1 MQRVPDPERALIAG
15 VAELAD
21 APDLG
26 SGISRC
32 VGSSPIAR
40 TWTGGYCATCFRYD
54 SLNPRLIGYTDSFF
68 SYFCGTMTIE
78 EIYSRFVE
86 CKGVTT
92 DSRRCRAGL
101 MFFALK
107 GERFDGNRFV
117 GGALE
122 QGCQYAVLDDVS
134 LFDPSDK
141 RMILVDDVLKALQQ
155 LAALH
160 RRRLGTTVI
169 GITGTNGK
177 TTTKELTNAVM
188 SSTYKVLCT
197 QGNLNNS
204 IGVPLTVLG
213 LGAGHE
219 YAIVEM
225 GASHPGDIKEL
236 VEVSQPDYGLI
247 TNVGKAHLLGFGSF
261 EGVKRTKGELYD
273 WLREHNGTAF
283 VNRDNEYLR
292 QMCMGLP
299 VIEYGKPFQDGL
311 LVEGEVL
318 ECNPFV
324 KFRWRSG
331 KGDWHIAQTSLI
343 GAYNVDNALA
353 AITEAVSGYQPQN
366 NRSQLTKTERNSL
379 VVDAYNANPTS
390 MAAAIENFS
399 MMKADSKM
407 LILGDM
413 RELGDVSEAEH
424 KNIVELLKEKGFTDV
439 WLVGTEFA
447 KVATGCGFRLFAD
460 VEAVNTAL
468 TVEPVSGKTILIKG
482 SNSIGLTKTITN
494 L

>member
-1 MQRVPDPERALIAG
+1 MRV
-15 VAELAD
+15 
-21 APDLG
+21 
-26 SGISRC
+26 
-32 VGSSPIAR
+32 
-40 TWTGGYCATCFRYD
+40 
-54 SLNPRLIGYTDSFF
+54 
-68 SYFCGTMTIE
+68 E
-78 EIYSRFVE
+78 EIYSRFRE
-86 CKGVTT
+86 CSGVTT
-92 DSRRCRAGL
+92 DSRKCGPGL

-107 GERFDGNRFV
+107 GERFDGNEFV
-117 GGALE
+117 RGALE
-122 QGCQYAVLDDVS
+122 QGCPYAVMDNAS
-134 LFDPSDK
+134 LYDAADK
-141 RMILVDDVLKALQQ
+141 RMILVDNVLKTLQQ
-155 LAALH
+155 VASYH
-160 RRRLGTTVI
+160 RRLLGTPVI

-188 SSTYKVLCT
+188 STTYNVLCT

-213 LGAGHE
+213 LKLEHE

-236 VEVSQPDYGLI
+236 VEISQPDFGLI

-273 WLREHNGTAF
+273 WLREHGGTAF
-283 VNRDNEYLR
+283 VNRDNEHLL
-292 QMCMGLP
+292 QMCTGLP
-299 VIEYGKPFQDGL
+299 LIEYGKPGQNDL

-331 KGDWHIAQTSLI
+331 KGDWHIVQTSLI

-353 AITEAVSGYQPQN
+353 AITVGLKFGVSEEKASAAVAGYKPQN
-366 NRSQLTKTERNSL
+366 NRSQLTETGRNHL

-390 MAAAIENFS
+390 MAAALENFC
-399 MMKADSKM
+399 MIKADKKM

-413 RELGDVSEAEH
+413 RELGEVSQAEH
-424 KNIVELLKEKGFTDV
+424 KRIVEDLRKYGFTDV
-439 WLVGTEFA
+439 WLVGEEFA
-447 KVATGCGFRLFAD
+447 KAASGSGFSLFPD
-460 VEAVNTAL
+460 VDAVNKAL
-468 TVEPVSGKTILIKG
+468 ESEPVNGLTILIKG
-482 SNSIGLTKTITN
+482 SNSMGLTKTITN

>member
-1 MQRVPDPERALIAG
+1 
-15 VAELAD
+15 
-21 APDLG
+21 
-26 SGISRC
+26 
-32 VGSSPIAR
+32 
-40 TWTGGYCATCFRYD
+40 
-54 SLNPRLIGYTDSFF
+54 
-68 SYFCGTMTIE
+68 MTVE
-78 EIYSRFVE
+78 EIYSIFQK
-86 CKGVTT
+86 CTGVTT
-92 DSRRCRAGL
+92 DSRKCGPGL

-107 GERFDGNRFV
+107 GERFDGNEFV
-117 GGALE
+117 HGALE
-122 QGCQYAVLDDVS
+122 QGCPYAVMDNPDLYDVQ
-134 LFDPSDK
+134 DP
-141 RMILVDDVLKALQQ
+141 RMILVDNVLDSLQQ
-155 LAALH
+155 VAALH
-160 RRRLGTTVI
+160 RRTLGTPVI

-188 SSTYKVLCT
+188 STTYNVLCT

-213 LGAGHE
+213 LKPEHE
-219 YAIVEM
+219 FAIVEM

-236 VEVSQPDYGLI
+236 VLVSQPDYGLI

-273 WLREHNGTAF
+273 WLREHGGIAF
-283 VNRDNEYLR
+283 VNRDNEHLQ
-292 QMCMGLP
+292 QMCQGLP
-299 VIEYGKPFQDGL
+299 LIEYGKPGQDGL

-324 KFRWRSG
+324 KFRWRSAN
-331 KGDWHIAQTSLI
+331 GDWHTVQTNLI

-353 AITEAVSGYQPQN
+353 AITIGLKLGVTEQDASDAVAGYKPQN
-366 NRSQLTKTERNSL
+366 NRSQLTETGRNRL

-399 MMKADSKM
+399 MMKAQDKM

-413 RELGDVSEAEH
+413 RELGEVSADEH
-424 KNIVELLKEKGFTDV
+424 RRIVGMLREKGFDCV
-439 WLVGTEFA
+439 WLVGSEFKA
-447 KVATGCGFRLFAD
+447 VAGDSGFRLFAD
-460 VEAVNTAL
+460 VDEVNKAL
-468 TVEPVSGKTILIKG
+468 ESEKITGKTILIKG

>member
-1 MQRVPDPERALIAG
+1 
-15 VAELAD
+15 
-21 APDLG
+21 
-26 SGISRC
+26 
-32 VGSSPIAR
+32 
-40 TWTGGYCATCFRYD
+40 
-54 SLNPRLIGYTDSFF
+54 
-68 SYFCGTMTIE
+68 MTVE
-78 EIYSRFVE
+78 EIYSKFQK
-86 CKGVTT
+86 CTGVTT
-92 DSRRCRAGL
+92 DSRKCGPGL

-107 GERFDGNRFV
+107 GERFDGNEFV
-117 GGALE
+117 RGALE
-122 QGCQYAVLDDVS
+122 QGCPYAVMDNPDLYDVQ
-134 LFDPSDK
+134 DP
-141 RMILVDDVLKALQQ
+141 RMILVDNVLDSLQQ
-155 LAALH
+155 VAALH
-160 RRRLGTTVI
+160 RRTLGTPVI

-188 SSTYKVLCT
+188 STTYNVLCT

-213 LGAGHE
+213 LKPEHE
-219 YAIVEM
+219 YAIIEM

-236 VEVSQPDYGLI
+236 VLVSQPDYGLI

-273 WLREHNGTAF
+273 WLREHGGIAF
-283 VNRDNEYLR
+283 VNRDNEHLQ
-292 QMCMGLP
+292 QMCQGLP
-299 VIEYGKPFQDGL
+299 LVEYGKPGQDGL

-324 KFRWRSG
+324 KFRWRSA
-331 KGDWHIAQTSLI
+331 KGDWHTVQTNLI

-353 AITEAVSGYQPQN
+353 AITIGLKFGVKEQDASDAVAGYKPQN
-366 NRSQLTKTERNSL
+366 NRSQLTETGRNRL

-399 MMKADSKM
+399 MMKAQDKM

-413 RELGDVSEAEH
+413 RELGEVSADEH
-424 KNIVELLKEKGFTDV
+424 RRIVGMLREKGFDCV
-439 WLVGTEFA
+439 WLVGSEFKA
-447 KVATGCGFRLFAD
+447 VAGDSGFRLFAD
-460 VEAVNTAL
+460 VDEVNKAL
-468 TVEPVSGKTILIKG
+468 EGEKVSGKTILIKG

>member
-1 MQRVPDPERALIAG
+1 
-15 VAELAD
+15 
-21 APDLG
+21 
-26 SGISRC
+26 
-32 VGSSPIAR
+32 
-40 TWTGGYCATCFRYD
+40 
-54 SLNPRLIGYTDSFF
+54 
-68 SYFCGTMTIE
+68 MTVK
-78 EIYSRFVE
+78 EIYSIFQK
-86 CKGVTT
+86 CTGVTT
-92 DSRRCRAGL
+92 DSRKCGPGL

-107 GERFDGNRFV
+107 GERFDGNEFV
-117 GGALE
+117 RGALE
-122 QGCQYAVLDDVS
+122 QGCPYAVMDNAGLYDAQDS
-134 LFDPSDK
+134 
-141 RMILVDDVLKALQQ
+141 RMILVDNVLSTLQQ
-155 LAALH
+155 VAALH
-160 RRRLGTTVI
+160 RRTLGTPVI

-188 SSTYKVLCT
+188 STTYNVLCT

-213 LGAGHE
+213 LKPEHE

-236 VEVSQPDYGLI
+236 VEVSQPDFGLI

-273 WLREHNGTAF
+273 WLREHDGTAF
-283 VNRDNEYLR
+283 VNRDNEHLQ
-292 QMCMGLP
+292 QMCKGLP
-299 VIEYGKPFQDGL
+299 LIEYGKPGHDGL

-331 KGDWHIAQTSLI
+331 KGEWHTVQTSLI

-353 AITEAVSGYQPQN
+353 AITIGLKFGVKEQDASEAVADYKPQN
-366 NRSQLTKTERNSL
+366 NRSQLTETGRNSL

-390 MAAAIENFS
+390 MAAALENFS
-399 MMKADSKM
+399 MIKAQDKM

-413 RELGDVSEAEH
+413 RELGEASDAEH
-424 KNIVELLKEKGFTDV
+424 RKIVEEIAKYGFTQV
-439 WLVGTEFA
+439 WLVGSEFA
-447 KVATGCGFRLFAD
+447 KAADGSGFRLFAD
-460 VEAVNTAL
+460 VDEVNKAL
-468 TVEPVSGKTILIKG
+468 ESEKIAGKTILIKG

>member
-1 MQRVPDPERALIAG
+1 
-15 VAELAD
+15 
-21 APDLG
+21 
-26 SGISRC
+26 
-32 VGSSPIAR
+32 
-40 TWTGGYCATCFRYD
+40 
-54 SLNPRLIGYTDSFF
+54 
-68 SYFCGTMTIE
+68 MTVE
-78 EIYSRFVE
+78 EIYSKFQK
-86 CKGVTT
+86 CTGVTT
-92 DSRRCRAGL
+92 DSRKCGPGL

-107 GERFDGNRFV
+107 GERFDGNEFV
-117 GGALE
+117 RGALE
-122 QGCQYAVLDDVS
+122 QGCPYAVMDNPDLYDVQ
-134 LFDPSDK
+134 DP
-141 RMILVDDVLKALQQ
+141 RMILVDNVLDSLQQ
-155 LAALH
+155 VAALH
-160 RRRLGTTVI
+160 RRTLGTPVI

-188 SSTYKVLCT
+188 STTYNVLCT

-213 LGAGHE
+213 LKPEHE
-219 YAIVEM
+219 YAIIEM

-236 VEVSQPDYGLI
+236 VLVSQPDYGLI

-273 WLREHNGTAF
+273 WLREHGGIAF
-283 VNRDNEYLR
+283 VNRDNEYLQ
-292 QMCMGLP
+292 QMCQGLP
-299 VIEYGKPFQDGL
+299 LVEYGKPGQDGL

-324 KFRWRSG
+324 KFRWRSA
-331 KGDWHIAQTSLI
+331 KGDWHTVQTNLI

-353 AITEAVSGYQPQN
+353 AITIGLKFGVKEQDASDAVAGYKPQN
-366 NRSQLTKTERNSL
+366 NRSQLTETGRNRL

-399 MMKADSKM
+399 MMKAQDKM

-413 RELGDVSEAEH
+413 RELGEVSADEH
-424 KNIVELLKEKGFTDV
+424 RRIVGMLREKGFDCV
-439 WLVGTEFA
+439 WLVGSEFKA
-447 KVATGCGFRLFAD
+447 VAGDSGFRLFAD
-460 VEAVNTAL
+460 VDEVNKAL
-468 TVEPVSGKTILIKG
+468 EGEKVTGKTILIKG

>member
-1 MQRVPDPERALIAG
+1 
-15 VAELAD
+15 
-21 APDLG
+21 
-26 SGISRC
+26 
-32 VGSSPIAR
+32 
-40 TWTGGYCATCFRYD
+40 
-54 SLNPRLIGYTDSFF
+54 
-68 SYFCGTMTIE
+68 MTVK
-78 EIYSRFVE
+78 EIYSILRK
-86 CKGVTT
+86 CTGVTT
-92 DSRRCRAGL
+92 DSRKCGPGL

-107 GERFDGNRFV
+107 GERFDGNEFV
-117 GGALE
+117 RGALE
-122 QGCQYAVLDDVS
+122 QGCPYAVMDNPDLYDVQ
-134 LFDPSDK
+134 DP
-141 RMILVDDVLKALQQ
+141 RMILVDNVLDSLQQ
-155 LAALH
+155 VAALH
-160 RRRLGTTVI
+160 RRTLGTPVI

-188 SSTYKVLCT
+188 STTYNVLCT

-213 LGAGHE
+213 LKPEHD

-236 VEVSQPDYGLI
+236 VLVSQPDYGLI

-273 WLREHNGTAF
+273 WLREHNGIAF
-283 VNRDNEYLR
+283 VNRDNEHLQ
-292 QMCMGLP
+292 QMCKGLP
-299 VIEYGKPFQDGL
+299 LIEYGKPGQDGL

-331 KGDWHIAQTSLI
+331 KGEWHTVQTNLI

-353 AITEAVSGYQPQN
+353 AITIGLKMGVKEQDASDAVAGYKPQN
-366 NRSQLTKTERNSL
+366 NRSQLTETGRNRL

-399 MMKADSKM
+399 MMKAQDKM

-413 RELGDVSEAEH
+413 RELGEVSADEH
-424 KNIVELLKEKGFTDV
+424 RRIVGMLREKGFDCV
-439 WLVGTEFA
+439 WLVGSEFKA
-447 KVATGCGFRLFAD
+447 VAGDSGFRLFAD
-460 VEAVNTAL
+460 VDEVNKAL
-468 TVEPVSGKTILIKG
+468 EGEKITGKTILIKG

>member
-1 MQRVPDPERALIAG
+1 
-15 VAELAD
+15 
-21 APDLG
+21 
-26 SGISRC
+26 
-32 VGSSPIAR
+32 
-40 TWTGGYCATCFRYD
+40 
-54 SLNPRLIGYTDSFF
+54 
-68 SYFCGTMTIE
+68 MTVK
-78 EIYSRFVE
+78 EIYSIFQK
-86 CKGVTT
+86 CTGVTT
-92 DSRRCRAGL
+92 DSRKCGPGL

-107 GERFDGNRFV
+107 GERFDGNEFV
-117 GGALE
+117 RGALE
-122 QGCQYAVLDDVS
+122 QGCPYAVMDNAGLYDAQDS
-134 LFDPSDK
+134 
-141 RMILVDDVLKALQQ
+141 RMILVDNVLSTLQQ
-155 LAALH
+155 VAALH
-160 RRRLGTTVI
+160 RRTLGTPVI

-188 SSTYKVLCT
+188 STTYNVLCT

-213 LGAGHE
+213 LKPEHE

-236 VEVSQPDYGLI
+236 VEVSQPVFGLI

-273 WLREHNGTAF
+273 WLREHDGTAF
-283 VNRDNEYLR
+283 VNRDNEHLQ
-292 QMCMGLP
+292 QMCKGLP
-299 VIEYGKPFQDGL
+299 LIEYGKPGHDGL

-324 KFRWRSG
+324 KFRWRSA
-331 KGDWHIAQTSLI
+331 KGDWHTVQTSLI

-353 AITEAVSGYQPQN
+353 AITIGLKFGVKEQDASEAVANYKPQN
-366 NRSQLTKTERNSL
+366 NRSQLTETGRNSL

-390 MAAAIENFS
+390 MAAALENFS
-399 MMKADSKM
+399 MIKAQDKM

-413 RELGDVSEAEH
+413 RELGEASDAEH
-424 KNIVELLKEKGFTDV
+424 RKIVEEIVKYGFTQV
-439 WLVGTEFA
+439 WLVGSEFA
-447 KVATGCGFRLFAD
+447 KAADGSGFRLFAD
-460 VEAVNTAL
+460 VDEVNKAL
-468 TVEPVSGKTILIKG
+468 ESEKIAGKTILIKG

>member
-1 MQRVPDPERALIAG
+1 
-15 VAELAD
+15 
-21 APDLG
+21 
-26 SGISRC
+26 
-32 VGSSPIAR
+32 
-40 TWTGGYCATCFRYD
+40 
-54 SLNPRLIGYTDSFF
+54 
-68 SYFCGTMTIE
+68 MTVN
-78 EIYSRFVE
+78 EIYSIFQK
-86 CKGVTT
+86 CTGVTT
-92 DSRRCRAGL
+92 DSRKCGPGL

-107 GERFDGNRFV
+107 GERFDGNEFV
-117 GGALE
+117 RGALE
-122 QGCQYAVLDDVS
+122 QGCPYAVMDNADLYDAQ
-134 LFDPSDK
+134 DP
-141 RMILVDDVLKALQQ
+141 RMILTDNVLATLQQ
-155 LAALH
+155 VAALH
-160 RRRLGTTVI
+160 RRTLGTPVI

-204 IGVPLTVLG
+204 IGVPLTVFG
-213 LGAGHE
+213 LKPEHE
-219 YAIVEM
+219 YAIIEM

-273 WLREHNGTAF
+273 WLREHGGTAF
-283 VNRDNEYLR
+283 VNRDNEHLQ
-292 QMCMGLP
+292 QMCAGLP
-299 VIEYGKPFQDGL
+299 VIEYGKPGHDGL

-331 KGDWHIAQTSLI
+331 KGGWHTVQTNLI

-353 AITEAVSGYQPQN
+353 AITIGLKFGVKEQDASAAVAEYMPQN
-366 NRSQLTKTERNSL
+366 NRSQLTETGRNHL

-390 MAAAIENFS
+390 MAAALENFS
-399 MMKADSKM
+399 MIKAQDKM

-413 RELGDVSEAEH
+413 RELGEVSMDEH
-424 KNIVELLKEKGFTDV
+424 RRIVEEIHRYGFTQV
-439 WLVGTEFA
+439 WLVGSEFA
-447 KVATGCGFRLFAD
+447 GVAQDSGFRLFPD
-460 VEAVNTAL
+460 VEAVNSAL
-468 TVEPVSGKTILIKG
+468 QSEPVNGKTILIKG

>member
-1 MQRVPDPERALIAG
+1 
-15 VAELAD
+15 
-21 APDLG
+21 
-26 SGISRC
+26 
-32 VGSSPIAR
+32 
-40 TWTGGYCATCFRYD
+40 
-54 SLNPRLIGYTDSFF
+54 
-68 SYFCGTMTIE
+68 MTVE
-78 EIYSRFVE
+78 EIYSIFQK
-86 CKGVTT
+86 CTGVTT
-92 DSRRCRAGL
+92 DSRKCGPGL

-107 GERFDGNRFV
+107 GERFDGNEFV
-117 GGALE
+117 RGALE
-122 QGCQYAVLDDVS
+122 QGCPYAVMDNPDLYDVQ
-134 LFDPSDK
+134 DP
-141 RMILVDDVLKALQQ
+141 RMILVDNVLDSLQQ
-155 LAALH
+155 VAALH
-160 RRRLGTTVI
+160 RRTLGTPVI

-188 SSTYKVLCT
+188 STTYNVLCT

-213 LGAGHE
+213 LKPEHD

-236 VEVSQPDYGLI
+236 VLVSQPDYGLI

-273 WLREHNGTAF
+273 WLREHGGIAF
-283 VNRDNEYLR
+283 VNRDNEHLQ
-292 QMCMGLP
+292 QMCQGLP
-299 VIEYGKPFQDGL
+299 LIEYGKPGQDGL

-324 KFRWRSG
+324 KFRWRSA
-331 KGDWHIAQTSLI
+331 KGDWHTVQTNLI

-353 AITEAVSGYQPQN
+353 AITIGLKFGVTEQDASDAVAGYKPQN
-366 NRSQLTKTERNSL
+366 NRSQLTETGRNRL

-399 MMKADSKM
+399 MMKAQDKM

-413 RELGDVSEAEH
+413 RELGEVSADEH
-424 KNIVELLKEKGFTDV
+424 RRIVGMLREKGFDCV
-439 WLVGTEFA
+439 WLVGSEFKA
-447 KVATGCGFRLFAD
+447 VAGDSGFRLFAD
-460 VEAVNTAL
+460 VDEVNKAL
-468 TVEPVSGKTILIKG
+468 EGEKVTGKTILIKG

>member
-1 MQRVPDPERALIAG
+1 
-15 VAELAD
+15 
-21 APDLG
+21 
-26 SGISRC
+26 
-32 VGSSPIAR
+32 
-40 TWTGGYCATCFRYD
+40 
-54 SLNPRLIGYTDSFF
+54 
-68 SYFCGTMTIE
+68 MTVK
-78 EIYSRFVE
+78 EIYSIFQK
-86 CKGVTT
+86 CTGVTT
-92 DSRRCRAGL
+92 DSRKCGPGL

-107 GERFDGNRFV
+107 GERFDGNEFV
-117 GGALE
+117 RGALE
-122 QGCQYAVLDDVS
+122 QGCPYAVMDNAGLYDAQDS
-134 LFDPSDK
+134 
-141 RMILVDDVLKALQQ
+141 RMILVDNVLSTLQQ
-155 LAALH
+155 VAALH
-160 RRRLGTTVI
+160 RRTLGTPVI

-188 SSTYKVLCT
+188 NTTYNVLCT

-213 LGAGHE
+213 LKPEHE

-236 VEVSQPDYGLI
+236 VEVSQPDFGLI

-273 WLREHNGTAF
+273 WLREHDGTAF
-283 VNRDNEYLR
+283 VNRDNEHLQ
-292 QMCMGLP
+292 QMCKGLP
-299 VIEYGKPFQDGL
+299 LIEYGKPGHDGL

-331 KGDWHIAQTSLI
+331 KGEWHTVQTSLI

-353 AITEAVSGYQPQN
+353 AITIGLKFGVKEQDASEAVADYKPQN
-366 NRSQLTKTERNSL
+366 NRSQLTETGRNSL

-390 MAAAIENFS
+390 MAAALENFS
-399 MMKADSKM
+399 MIKAQDKM

-413 RELGDVSEAEH
+413 RELGEASDAEH
-424 KNIVELLKEKGFTDV
+424 RKIVEEIVKFGFTQV
-439 WLVGTEFA
+439 WLVGSEFA
-447 KVATGCGFRLFAD
+447 KAADGSGFRLFAD
-460 VEAVNTAL
+460 VDEVNKAL
-468 TVEPVSGKTILIKG
+468 ESEKIAGKTILIKG

>member
-1 MQRVPDPERALIAG
+1 
-15 VAELAD
+15 
-21 APDLG
+21 
-26 SGISRC
+26 
-32 VGSSPIAR
+32 
-40 TWTGGYCATCFRYD
+40 
-54 SLNPRLIGYTDSFF
+54 
-68 SYFCGTMTIE
+68 MTVK
-78 EIYSRFVE
+78 EIYSIFQK
-86 CKGVTT
+86 CTGVTT
-92 DSRRCRAGL
+92 DSRKCGPGL

-107 GERFDGNRFV
+107 GERFDGNEFV
-117 GGALE
+117 RGALE
-122 QGCQYAVLDDVS
+122 QGCPYAVMDNAGLYDAQDS
-134 LFDPSDK
+134 
-141 RMILVDDVLKALQQ
+141 RMILVDNVLSTLQQ
-155 LAALH
+155 VAALH
-160 RRRLGTTVI
+160 RRTLGTPLI

-188 SSTYKVLCT
+188 STTYNVLCT

-213 LGAGHE
+213 LKPEHE

-236 VEVSQPDYGLI
+236 VEVSQPDFGLI

-273 WLREHNGTAF
+273 WLREHDGTAF
-283 VNRDNEYLR
+283 VNRDNEHLQ
-292 QMCMGLP
+292 QMCKGLP
-299 VIEYGKPFQDGL
+299 LIEYGKPGHDGL

-331 KGDWHIAQTSLI
+331 KGEWHTVQTSLI

-353 AITEAVSGYQPQN
+353 AITIGLKFGVKEQDASEAVANYKPQN
-366 NRSQLTKTERNSL
+366 NRSQLTETSRNRL

-390 MAAAIENFS
+390 MAAALENFS
-399 MMKADSKM
+399 MIKAQDKM

-413 RELGDVSEAEH
+413 RELGEASDAEH
-424 KNIVELLKEKGFTDV
+424 RKIVEEIAKYGFTQV
-439 WLVGTEFA
+439 WLVGSEFA
-447 KVATGCGFRLFAD
+447 KAADGSGFRLFAD
-460 VEAVNTAL
+460 VDEVNRAL
-468 TVEPVSGKTILIKG
+468 ETEKVSGKTILIKG

>member
-1 MQRVPDPERALIAG
+1 M
-15 VAELAD
+15 
-21 APDLG
+21 
-26 SGISRC
+26 
-32 VGSSPIAR
+32 
-40 TWTGGYCATCFRYD
+40 T
-54 SLNPRLIGYTDSFF
+54 TD
-68 SYFCGTMTIE
+68 
-78 EIYSRFVE
+78 EIYSRFLE
-86 CKGVTT
+86 CSGVTT
-92 DSRRCRAGL
+92 DSRKCGPGL
-101 MFFALK
+101 MFFGLK
-107 GERFDGNRFV
+107 GDRFDGNEFV
-117 GGALE
+117 RGALE
-122 QGCQYAVLDDVS
+122 QGCLYAVMDNAS
-134 LFDPSDK
+134 LYDSNDG
-141 RMILVDDVLKALQQ
+141 RMILVDNVLEALQK
-155 LAALH
+155 LAACH
-160 RRRLGTTVI
+160 RRRLGTPVI

-188 SSTYKVLCT
+188 STTYNILCT

-213 LGAGHE
+213 LKPEHE

-236 VEVSQPDYGLI
+236 VEVSQPDCGLI

-273 WLREHNGTAF
+273 WLREHKGIAF
-283 VNRDNEYLR
+283 VNRDNEHLQ
-292 QMCMGLP
+292 QMCAGLGK
-299 VIEYGKPFQDGL
+299 IEYGKPGQDGL

-331 KGDWHIAQTSLI
+331 KGDWHVVQTNLI

-353 AITEAVSGYQPQN
+353 AITIGLKFGVSEDKASDAIAGYVPQN
-366 NRSQLTKTERNSL
+366 NRSQLTRTERNSL

-399 MMKADSKM
+399 MMKADDKM

-413 RELGDVSEAEH
+413 RELGEVSQAEH
-424 KNIVELLKEKGFTDV
+424 KRIVEELRNYGFTEV
-439 WLVGTEFA
+439 WLVGEEFA
-447 KVATGCGFRLFAD
+447 KAAAGSGFRLFPD
-460 VEAVNTAL
+460 VEAVKEAL
-468 TVEPVSGKTILIKG
+468 KSKPVNGKTILIKG
-482 SNSIGLTKTITN
+482 SNSIRLNTLGSDPSVL

>member
-1 MQRVPDPERALIAG
+1 
-15 VAELAD
+15 
-21 APDLG
+21 
-26 SGISRC
+26 
-32 VGSSPIAR
+32 
-40 TWTGGYCATCFRYD
+40 
-54 SLNPRLIGYTDSFF
+54 
-68 SYFCGTMTIE
+68 
-78 EIYSRFVE
+78 
-86 CKGVTT
+86 
-92 DSRRCRAGL
+92 

-107 GERFDGNRFV
+107 GERFDGNEFV
-117 GGALE
+117 RGALE
-122 QGCQYAVLDDVS
+122 QGCPYAVMDNAGLYDAQDS
-134 LFDPSDK
+134 
-141 RMILVDDVLKALQQ
+141 RMIIVDNVLTTLQQ
-155 LAALH
+155 VAALH
-160 RRRLGTTVI
+160 RRTLGTPVI

-188 SSTYKVLCT
+188 STTYNVLCT

-213 LGAGHE
+213 LKPEHE

-236 VEVSQPDYGLI
+236 VEVSQPDFGLI

-273 WLREHNGTAF
+273 WLREHDGTAF
-283 VNRDNEYLR
+283 VNRDNEHLQ
-292 QMCMGLP
+292 QMCKGLP
-299 VIEYGKPFQDGL
+299 LIEYGKPGHDGL

-331 KGDWHIAQTSLI
+331 KGEWHTVQTSLI

-353 AITEAVSGYQPQN
+353 AITIGLKFGVKEQDASEAVANYKPQN
-366 NRSQLTKTERNSL
+366 NRSQLTETGRNSL

-390 MAAAIENFS
+390 MAAALENFS
-399 MMKADSKM
+399 MIKAQDKM

-413 RELGDVSEAEH
+413 RELGEASDAEH
-424 KNIVELLKEKGFTDV
+424 RKIVEEIVKYGFTQV
-439 WLVGTEFA
+439 WLVGSEFA
-447 KVATGCGFRLFAD
+447 KAADGSGFRLFAD
-460 VEAVNTAL
+460 VDEVNKAL
-468 TVEPVSGKTILIKG
+468 ESEKIAGKTILIKG

>member
-1 MQRVPDPERALIAG
+1 
-15 VAELAD
+15 
-21 APDLG
+21 
-26 SGISRC
+26 
-32 VGSSPIAR
+32 
-40 TWTGGYCATCFRYD
+40 
-54 SLNPRLIGYTDSFF
+54 
-68 SYFCGTMTIE
+68 MTVK
-78 EIYSRFVE
+78 EIYSIFQK
-86 CKGVTT
+86 CTGVTT
-92 DSRRCRAGL
+92 DSRKCGPGL

-107 GERFDGNRFV
+107 GERFDGNEFV
-117 GGALE
+117 RGALE
-122 QGCQYAVLDDVS
+122 QGCPYAVMDNAGLYDAQDS
-134 LFDPSDK
+134 
-141 RMILVDDVLKALQQ
+141 RMILVDNVLSTLQQ
-155 LAALH
+155 VAALH
-160 RRRLGTTVI
+160 RRTLGTPVI

-188 SSTYKVLCT
+188 STTYNVLCT

-213 LGAGHE
+213 LKPEHE

-236 VEVSQPDYGLI
+236 VEVSQPDFGLI

-273 WLREHNGTAF
+273 WLREHDGTAF
-283 VNRDNEYLR
+283 VNRDNEHLQ
-292 QMCMGLP
+292 QMCKGLP
-299 VIEYGKPFQDGL
+299 LIEYGKPGHDGL

-331 KGDWHIAQTSLI
+331 KGEWHTVQTSLI

-353 AITEAVSGYQPQN
+353 AITIGLKFGVKEQDASEAVADYKPQN
-366 NRSQLTKTERNSL
+366 NRSQLTETSRNHL

-390 MAAAIENFS
+390 MAAALENFS
-399 MMKADSKM
+399 MIKAQDKM

-413 RELGDVSEAEH
+413 RELGEASDAEH
-424 KNIVELLKEKGFTDV
+424 RKIVEEIAKYGFTQV
-439 WLVGTEFA
+439 WLVGSEFA
-447 KVATGCGFRLFAD
+447 KAADGSGFRLFAD
-460 VEAVNTAL
+460 VDEVNKAL
-468 TVEPVSGKTILIKG
+468 ESEKIAGKTILIKG

>member
-1 MQRVPDPERALIAG
+1 
-15 VAELAD
+15 
-21 APDLG
+21 
-26 SGISRC
+26 
-32 VGSSPIAR
+32 
-40 TWTGGYCATCFRYD
+40 
-54 SLNPRLIGYTDSFF
+54 
-68 SYFCGTMTIE
+68 MTVK
-78 EIYSRFVE
+78 EIYSIFQK
-86 CKGVTT
+86 CTGVTT
-92 DSRRCRAGL
+92 DSRKCGPGL

-107 GERFDGNRFV
+107 GERFDGNEFV
-117 GGALE
+117 RGALE
-122 QGCQYAVLDDVS
+122 QGCPYAVMDNAGLYDAQDS
-134 LFDPSDK
+134 
-141 RMILVDDVLKALQQ
+141 RMILVDNVLSTLQQ
-155 LAALH
+155 VAALH
-160 RRRLGTTVI
+160 RRTLGTPVI

-188 SSTYKVLCT
+188 STTYNVLCT

-213 LGAGHE
+213 LKPEHE

-236 VEVSQPDYGLI
+236 VEVSQPDFGLI

-273 WLREHNGTAF
+273 WLREHDGTAF
-283 VNRDNEYLR
+283 VNRDNEHLQ
-292 QMCMGLP
+292 QMCKGLP
-299 VIEYGKPFQDGL
+299 LIEYGKPGHDGL

-331 KGDWHIAQTSLI
+331 KGEWHTVQTSLI

-353 AITEAVSGYQPQN
+353 AITIGLKFGVKEQDASEAVANYKPQN
-366 NRSQLTKTERNSL
+366 NRSQLTETGRNSL

-390 MAAAIENFS
+390 MAAALENFS
-399 MMKADSKM
+399 MIKAQDKM

-413 RELGDVSEAEH
+413 RELGEASDAEH
-424 KNIVELLKEKGFTDV
+424 RKIVEEIAKYGFTQV
-439 WLVGTEFA
+439 WLVGSEFA
-447 KVATGCGFRLFAD
+447 KAADGSGFRLFAD
-460 VEAVNTAL
+460 VDEVNRAL
-468 TVEPVSGKTILIKG
+468 ETEKVSGKTILIKG

>member
-1 MQRVPDPERALIAG
+1 
-15 VAELAD
+15 
-21 APDLG
+21 
-26 SGISRC
+26 
-32 VGSSPIAR
+32 
-40 TWTGGYCATCFRYD
+40 
-54 SLNPRLIGYTDSFF
+54 
-68 SYFCGTMTIE
+68 MTVE
-78 EIYSRFVE
+78 EIYSILQK
-86 CKGVTT
+86 CTGVTT
-92 DSRRCRAGL
+92 DSRKCGPGL

-107 GERFDGNRFV
+107 GERFDGNEFV
-117 GGALE
+117 RGALE
-122 QGCQYAVLDDVS
+122 QGCPYAVMDNEDLYDTQDS
-134 LFDPSDK
+134 
-141 RMILVDDVLKALQQ
+141 RMILVDNVLTALQKV
-155 LAALH
+155 AALH
-160 RRRLGTTVI
+160 RRTLGTPVI

-188 SSTYKVLCT
+188 SSTFNVLCT

-213 LGAGHE
+213 LKPEHE
-219 YAIVEM
+219 FAIVEM

-273 WLREHNGTAF
+273 WLREHKGTAF
-283 VNRDNEYLR
+283 VNRDNEHLQ
-292 QMCMGLP
+292 QMCKGLP
-299 VIEYGKPFQDGL
+299 VIEYGKPGQDGL

-324 KFRWRSG
+324 KFRWRS
-331 KGDWHIAQTSLI
+331 KGGEWHTVQTNLI

-353 AITEAVSGYQPQN
+353 AITVGLHFGVSEDKASAAVAGYKPQN
-366 NRSQLTKTERNSL
+366 NRSQLTETSRNRL

-399 MMKADSKM
+399 MMKAQDKM

-413 RELGDVSEAEH
+413 RELGEVSADEH
-424 KNIVELLKEKGFTDV
+424 RRIVGMLKDKGFDCV
-439 WLVGTEFA
+439 WLVGSEFKA
-447 KVATGCGFRLFAD
+447 VAGDSGFRLFAD
-460 VEAVNTAL
+460 VDEVNKAL
-468 TVEPVSGKTILIKG
+468 ESEKITGKTILIKG

>member
-1 MQRVPDPERALIAG
+1 
-15 VAELAD
+15 
-21 APDLG
+21 
-26 SGISRC
+26 
-32 VGSSPIAR
+32 
-40 TWTGGYCATCFRYD
+40 
-54 SLNPRLIGYTDSFF
+54 
-68 SYFCGTMTIE
+68 MTVE
-78 EIYSRFVE
+78 QIYSRFKE
-86 CKGVTT
+86 CTGVTT
-92 DSRRCRAGL
+92 DSRKCAPGL

-107 GERFDGNRFV
+107 GERFDGNEFV
-117 GGALE
+117 RGALE
-122 QGCQYAVLDDVS
+122 QGCPYAVMDNAALYDAADE
-134 LFDPSDK
+134 
-141 RMILVDDVLKALQQ
+141 RMILVDNVLDTMQRV
-155 LAALH
+155 AAYH
-160 RRRLGTTVI
+160 RRELGTTVI

-188 SSTYKVLCT
+188 STTYNVLCT

-204 IGVPLTVLG
+204 IGVPLTVFG
-213 LGAGHE
+213 LKPEHQ

-273 WLREHNGTAF
+273 WLREHGGTAF
-283 VNRDNEYLR
+283 VNRDNEHLQ
-292 QMCMGLP
+292 QMCVGLP
-299 VIEYGKPFQDGL
+299 LVEYGKPGREGL

-324 KFRWRSG
+324 KFRWRS
-331 KGDWHIAQTSLI
+331 KGGNWHTVQTSLI

-353 AITEAVSGYQPQN
+353 AITVGLRFGVTELDASAAVAGYKPQN
-366 NRSQLTKTERNSL
+366 NRSQLTETGRNHL

-399 MMKADSKM
+399 MIKAQDKM

-413 RELGDVSEAEH
+413 RELGEVSQAEH
-424 KNIVELLKEKGFTDV
+424 RRIVEDLKRYGFTDV
-439 WLVGTEFA
+439 WLVGSEFA
-447 KVATGCGFRLFAD
+447 RAAQGSGFRLFPD
-460 VEAVNTAL
+460 VEAVNRAL
-468 TVEPVSGKTILIKG
+468 QSAPVSGKTILIKG
-482 SNSIGLTKTITN
+482 SNSIGLTKTITD

>member
-1 MQRVPDPERALIAG
+1 
-15 VAELAD
+15 
-21 APDLG
+21 
-26 SGISRC
+26 
-32 VGSSPIAR
+32 
-40 TWTGGYCATCFRYD
+40 
-54 SLNPRLIGYTDSFF
+54 
-68 SYFCGTMTIE
+68 MTVK
-78 EIYSRFVE
+78 EIYSIFQK
-86 CKGVTT
+86 CTGVTT
-92 DSRRCRAGL
+92 DSRKCGPGL

-107 GERFDGNRFV
+107 GERFDGNEFV
-117 GGALE
+117 RGALE
-122 QGCQYAVLDDVS
+122 QGCPYAVMDNAGLYDAQDC
-134 LFDPSDK
+134 
-141 RMILVDDVLKALQQ
+141 RMILVDNVLSTLQQ
-155 LAALH
+155 VAALH
-160 RRRLGTTVI
+160 RRTLGTPVI

-188 SSTYKVLCT
+188 STTYNVLCT

-213 LGAGHE
+213 LKPEHE

-236 VEVSQPDYGLI
+236 VEVSQPDFGLI

-273 WLREHNGTAF
+273 WLREHDGTAF
-283 VNRDNEYLR
+283 VNRDNEHLQ
-292 QMCMGLP
+292 QMCKGLP
-299 VIEYGKPFQDGL
+299 LIEYGKPGHDGL

-331 KGDWHIAQTSLI
+331 KGEWHTVQTSLI

-353 AITEAVSGYQPQN
+353 AITIGLKFGVKEQDASEAVADYKPQN
-366 NRSQLTKTERNSL
+366 NRSQLTETGRNSL

-390 MAAAIENFS
+390 MAAALENFS
-399 MMKADSKM
+399 MIKAQDKM

-413 RELGDVSEAEH
+413 RELGEASDAEH
-424 KNIVELLKEKGFTDV
+424 RKIVEEIVKYGFTQV
-439 WLVGTEFA
+439 WLVGSEFA
-447 KVATGCGFRLFAD
+447 KAADGSGFRLFAD
-460 VEAVNTAL
+460 VDEVNKAL
-468 TVEPVSGKTILIKG
+468 ESEKIAGKTILIKG